1 MKLARCAL
9 LLAAG
14 FLGACAAAPSGS
26 SPAAPAEAPAT
37 ARTGQLLF
45 LNRVTW
51 GADSASERELAALG
65 RERWLERQLDPN
77 APDALPPEA
86 QREAAAMTV
95 SDFLEK
101 RKALQAGKDPGDRK
115 AFQQEVQ
122 RVARGAMARS
132 LLRALYSP
140 QQLRSQMTW
149 FWMNHFNVF
158 VGKGPLRVMVG
169 DYEESVIRPH
179 ALGRF
184 RELLGAVARSP
195 AMLVYLDN
203 ARNRFGA
210 INENYARELM
220 ELHTLGVDA
229 GYTQQDV
236 QELARVL
243 TGYGIDRDGRYAFH
257 PRLHDRGD
265 KLLLGRTL
273 RGGGEE
279 ELDAALDLLARAP
292 QTARFVSR
300 KLALFFVSDDPPP
313 ALVARMARRFQETD
327 GDIAQVLRFLFST
340 EEFQESLGTKFKDP
354 IHYVVSA
361 VRLAY
366 DGKVIVNP
374 APMLAWLARMGEPL
388 YGRQTPDGYSL
399 VKREWA
405 SAGQLETRFE
415 IARNLG
421 FGAPGLWKAEGADA
435 MARPGFPQLS
445 NALYYESMQS
455 ALGRATKASLE
466 QAGSPQEW
474 NQLLLSSPEFMNR

>member
-1 MKLARCAL
+1 MTVARCAL
-9 LLAAG
+9 LAAAG
-14 FLGACAAAPSGS
+14 ILGACTTVPGGS
-26 SPAAPAEAPAT
+26 SPAAPIPPAE

-45 LNRVTW
+45 LNRVSW
-51 GADSASERELAALG
+51 GANAASARELARLG
-65 RERWLERQLDPN
+65 REGWLERQLDPD
-77 APDALPPEA
+77 APDALPAEA
-86 QREAAAMTV
+86 QRESATMTV
-95 SDFLEK
+95 AHFFEK
-101 RKALQAGKDPGDRK
+101 QKELRASKDPEERK

-122 RVARGAMARS
+122 KVARGSMERS

-169 DYEESVIRPH
+169 DYEDGVIRPH

-184 RELLGAVARSP
+184 RDLLGAVARSP

-203 ARNRFGA
+203 ARNRAGA

-229 GYTQQDV
+229 GYTQKDV

-243 TGYGIDRDGRYAFH
+243 TGYSIDREGRYRFR
-257 PRLHDRGD
+257 PFLHDRGD
-265 KLLLGRTL
+265 KVLLGHTI
-273 RGGGEE
+273 RGGGEG
-279 ELDAALDLLARAP
+279 ELDQALDLLARAP

-300 KLALFFVSDDPPP
+300 KLALFFVSDEPPP
-313 ALVARMARRFQETD
+313 ALVERMARTFQESD
-327 GDIAQVLRFLFST
+327 GDIAAVLRFLFST
-340 EEFQESLGTKFKDP
+340 AEFERSLGTKFKDP

-366 DGKVIVNP
+366 DGRVIANA
-374 APMLAWLARMGEPL
+374 APMLFWLARMGEPL
-388 YGRQTPDGYSL
+388 YARQTPDGYPL
-399 VKREWA
+399 ARKDWA

-415 IARNLG
+415 IARNV
-421 FGAPGLWKAEGADA
+421 
-435 MARPGFPQLS
+435 ARLS
-445 NALYYESMQS
+445 GTSYYDSMQPP
-455 ALGRATKASLE
+455 LGRATKASLG
-466 QAGSPQEW
+466 QAASPQEW